1 MSRFIFN
8 PHKVLGSGNAM
19 IMLRSSNT
27 VMDDNITTVQDEITN
42 SKNRIK
48 TLENYFESGSA
59 KKATKLNTARKIGN
73 ASFDGSSDIT
83 LEQMGAAPIK
93 HKHND
98 EDIISVDASKIK
110 GVIPVENLTATAL
123 TWNVIRNE

>member
-8 PHKVLGSGNAM
+8 PHKVLGSGNAI
-19 IMLRSSNT
+19 IMLRSSNI
-27 VMDDNITTVQDEITN
+27 VMDDNITTVQDEIAK

-59 KKATKLNTARKIGN
+59 NKATKLNTARKIGN
-73 ASFDGSSDIT
+73 ANFDGSNDIS
-83 LEQMGAAPIK
+83 LEQIGAASVN

-110 GVIPVENLTATAL
+110 GVISVENLTAAAL
-123 TWNVIRNE
+123 TWNVIRHE